1 MLKQR
6 IITAAVMLLLFTL
19 LLTLSSKAFFTL
31 AIAGITAAAAWEWC
45 RMAGVALDSRQSIY
59 ASLVGVLTLALIM
72 NVPFDYDAYWVL
84 FIGFILWMAMIVA
97 LYIQPRLA
105 PINSASIPLLVLGAL
120 LLPLAGFSIVWLR
133 HDASAASNGLLLY
146 ALAIVWVM
154 DIGAYFSG
162 KRFGSK
168 KLSPAISPGKT
179 WEGVYGGLAA
189 ALVLLLIAVLFSF
202 FPAYKTLALV
212 VASVLAAAISVIG
225 DLFESRI
232 KRAAGFKDSSRLLP
246 GHGGVL
252 DRIDGVIASLPVFA
266 FIWVGL

>member
-6 IITAAVMLLLFTL
+6 IITAAVMLLVFTL
-19 LLTLSSKAFFTL
+19 LLTVASKAFFTL
-31 AIAGITAAAAWEWC
+31 AIAFITAAAAWEWS
-45 RMAGVALDSRQSIY
+45 RMAGVAIDSRQSFY
-59 ASLVGVLTLALIM
+59 AALVGVITLALIM
-72 NVPFDYDAYWVL
+72 NVPIDYDAYWVL
-84 FIGFILWMAMIVA
+84 FIGFILWVAMMVT
-97 LYIQPRLA
+97 LYVQPRLA
-105 PINSASIPLLVLGAL
+105 PITAASVPLLVLGAL

-154 DIGAYFSG
+154 DIGAYFAG

-189 ALVLLLIAVLFSF
+189 ALVLLVVALLFSF
-202 FPAYKTLALV
+202 FPGYKTLALI
-212 VASVLAAAISVIG
+212 VASVLAAALSVIG

-232 KRAAGFKDSSRLLP
+232 KRAAEFKDSSQLLP

-266 FIWVGL
+266 FIWAGL